1 MSNNYRHLIER
12 FLVHWNQGDYTDFS
26 EIYHADFEFCMPGTA
41 SCLGIMEYEEWI
53 DSMRG
58 AYPDLQIVIYDELTT
73 DNKIALQWQF
83 TGTNEGKLRHSP
95 AAHKRVALPGMTLFH
110 LLDGQIWRGQW
121 FYDVIAVYR
130 QLGRTP
136 SIFLDTA

>member
-1 MSNNYRHLIER
+1 MSNDYRHLIER
-12 FLVHWNQGDYTDFS
+12 FLVHWNQGDYTDFAK
-26 EIYHADFEFCMPGTA
+26 IYHSDFEFCMPGTA
-41 SCLGIMEYEEWI
+41 QYLGINEYEDWI
-53 DSMRG
+53 DSMRR
-58 AYPDLQIVIYDELTT
+58 AYPDLKIDVYDELIC

-83 TGTNEGKLRHSP
+83 TGTNKGKLRHSP
-95 AAHKRVALPGMTLFH
+95 AAHKWVELPGMTLFH
-110 LLDGQIWRGQW
+110 LQDGQIWRAQW